1 MSSFNRVI
9 LIAVILS
16 GASIAFSQCPT
27 SGTIT
32 TNCTSSSY
40 SLTGNVT
47 VNSGVVVT
55 ITGEF
60 ELNGGRIFTATGAT
74 INLGSFK
81 DTWTGGGT
89 NVLTGGTYNV
99 TNNFI
104 TTSGGNFTAN
114 NINVTVG
121 GNFSADPGSATHSY
135 NNSSFAVNGSGYF
148 GSTVHNINNTSF
160 SFGQSLAGT
169 TGVDMLSLNGGAD
182 LLMSNGASIA
192 VRGDVNAG
200 NSAQVYVD
208 NSSFTV
214 TGNYDNAGQ
223 GDVDVVNN
231 GSFIVGGTYDNSGTG
246 HTNINSDG
254 YMEVGTF
261 NNTNG
266 DASVNGGT
274 LVVNDS
280 FIGTTPGGDAGD
292 CTGGGGGCC
301 GTGCSALPVVLLDF
315 RGEILPLGV
324 ELSWSTLTEVSNDFF
339 TIEKSYDGSEFFPFA
354 KVKGSGDSQV
364 QLSYK
369 LQDNERLA
377 DKVFYRLS
385 QTDFD
390 GTTEYLKVVVIGSA
404 SNSFEM
410 SVYPTSLTT
419 DSQFITVQGATA
431 DMSWK
436 VYNLNGA
443 LVDCGSFIKSNEV
456 QIYGL
461 GKGVYFLHITSSIGS
476 VSSNKFIVK

>member
-1 MSSFNRVI
+1 MSKPSATMNSFNRVI
-9 LIAVILS
+9 LLAVLLS
-16 GASIAFSQCPT
+16 VSSVAISQCPT

-40 SLTGNVT
+40 SPTGNVT

-60 ELNGGRIFTATGAT
+60 ELNGGRTFTATGAT

-192 VRGDVNAG
+192 VR
-200 NSAQVYVD
+200 
-208 NSSFTV
+208 
-214 TGNYDNAGQ
+214 
-223 GDVDVVNN
+223 
-231 GSFIVGGTYDNSGTG
+231 
-246 HTNINSDG
+246 
-254 YMEVGTF
+254 
-261 NNTNG
+261 
-266 DASVNGGT
+266 
-274 LVVNDS
+274 
-280 FIGTTPGGDAGD
+280 
-292 CTGGGGGCC
+292 
-301 GTGCSALPVVLLDF
+301 
-315 RGEILPLGV
+315 
-324 ELSWSTLTEVSNDFF
+324 
-339 TIEKSYDGSEFFPFA
+339 
-354 KVKGSGDSQV
+354 
-364 QLSYK
+364 
-369 LQDNERLA
+369 
-377 DKVFYRLS
+377 
-385 QTDFD
+385 
-390 GTTEYLKVVVIGSA
+390 
-404 SNSFEM
+404 
-410 SVYPTSLTT
+410 
-419 DSQFITVQGATA
+419 
-431 DMSWK
+431 
-436 VYNLNGA
+436 
-443 LVDCGSFIKSNEV
+443 
-456 QIYGL
+456 
-461 GKGVYFLHITSSIGS
+461 
-476 VSSNKFIVK
+476 